1 MFKDKI
7 KENKTKEGMEDIET
21 STNLEEGIEFK
32 VDKTKKFIERLTN
45 IKGCMC
51 LNTNGKVYYI
61 SEFSLVEESIKKI
74 EEKIF
79 FNRFKEVEVT
89 VPEFIS
95 EIITINGSNV
105 KTISFN
111 FDEDGNNTNITYYTL
126 ENLID
131 NFERD
136 RDRYIKT
143 KESLNELGYIITK

>member
-21 STNLEEGIEFK
+21 STNLEECIEFK
-32 VDKTKKFIERLTN
+32 VNKTKKFIERLTN

>member
-7 KENKTKEGMEDIET
+7 KENKTKENNMET
-21 STNLEEGIEFK
+21 STNLEEDIEFK

-51 LNTNGKVYYI
+51 LNTNGKIYYI
-61 SEFSLVEESIKKI
+61 SEFSLVEEGIKKI

-79 FNRFKEVEVT
+79 FNRFKEVEVV

-105 KTISFN
+105 KTVSFN